1 MASLNIQVQRVS
13 GLLDTKD
20 LSDWEGKFVASIVK
34 QTNDGKNTTSL
45 TEKQIDVLERIHNKH
60 FTG

>member
-1 MASLNIQVQRVS
+1 MTTLNTMVKRVS

-20 LSDWEGKFVASIVK
+20 LSDWEDEFIHSVVEKTKGG
-34 QTNDGKNTTSL
+34 DNTSSL

-60 FTG
+60 FAG